1 MSNTSDNQWNYNMG
15 EVSKSYIKG
24 KVHLREGKLVSI
36 PTLVPK
42 KIIAAM
48 NGKTLVTVTYWL
60 PNEDRC
66 CMSAHGQVPICWMP
80 WPEYP
85 YQ

>member
-1 MSNTSDNQWNYNMG
+1 MSKPMSTQWNYNMG
-15 EVSKSYIKG
+15 EAPKSYIEG
-24 KVHLREGKLVSI
+24 KVHLREGKPVSI

-42 KIIAAM
+42 KIIAAVD
-48 NGKTLVTVTYWL
+48 GEALVTLTYWL
-60 PNEDRC
+60 PNEDRW
-66 CMSAHGQVPICWMP
+66 CMFAHGQVPMCWMP